1 MTKLFT
7 TLLIALGTTLFA
19 QDQVAKDVLDRLSA
33 TTKSY
38 KNMTVDFDFIFE
50 NKNQNIN
57 EKQKGI
63 LVLQEEMFRLEMEEQ
78 IIINDGESQWIYL
91 ADMNEVQIMEHD
103 PEEQMM
109 SPNKLFTIYEEGY
122 KYIYVGAEAEKG
134 KRLQIIDLFPEESGA
149 FMKVTLAVDAAKN
162 QLHKI
167 TMHDKNGGTY
177 AYLVTNFK
185 SNTAVKPFTFNAY
198 DYPGVEVIDLR

>member
-7 TLLIALGTTLFA
+7 TLLIAFSTTLFA

-38 KNMTVDFDFIFE
+38 KNMTVGFDFIFE

-63 LVLQEEMFRLEMEEQ
+63 LVLQEEMFRLEMDEQ

-177 AYLVTNFK
+177 AYLVTSFK
-185 SNTAVKPFTFNAY
+185 SNTAIAPFIFKTV
-198 DYPGVEVIDLR
+198 DYPGVEAIDLR

>member
-19 QDQVAKDVLDRLSA
+19 QDQVAKDVLDRLSS

-57 EKQKGI
+57 ENQKGI

-122 KYIYVGAEAEKG
+122 KYTYVGTESQKG

-149 FMKVTLAVDAAKN
+149 FIKVTLAVDAAKN

-185 SNTAVKPFTFNAY
+185 SNTAIAPFIFNTI
-198 DYPGVEVIDLR
+198 DYPGVEAIDLR

>member
-1 MTKLFT
+1 MTKLLT
-7 TLLIALGTTLFA
+7 TLLIAFSTTIFA
-19 QDQVAKDVLDRLSA
+19 QDQLAKDVLERVSA

-38 KNMTVDFDFIFE
+38 KNITIGFDFIFE

-63 LVLQEEMFRLEMEEQ
+63 LVLQEEMFRLEMDEQ

-103 PEEQMM
+103 PEDQIM
-109 SPNKLFTIYEEGY
+109 SPNKLFTIYESGY
-122 KYIYVGAEAEKG
+122 KYLYVGTESKKG
-134 KRLQIIDLFPEESGA
+134 KRLQIIDLFPKESGA
-149 FMKVTLAVDAAKN
+149 FIKVTLVVDAAKS

-167 TMHDKNGGTY
+167 TIHDKNGGTY
-177 AYLVTNFK
+177 AYLVTSFK
-185 SNTAVKPFTFNAY
+185 SNTNIAPFIFNTLE
-198 DYPGVEVIDLR
+198 YPGVEEIDLR